1 MWGFGWI
8 KEIKEILEVV
18 QQIQNSQTEDHIL
31 LHDSYQNQ
39 LDYTKKL
46 AEMQAVLIEA
56 YVPQHERLKL
66 ATLDLQAQRYYGQI
80 EDFEE
85 EEVVGVAEPISTN
98 KEDNTPDPNNII
110 L

>member
-46 AEMQAVLIEA
+46 AEMQAVLI
-56 YVPQHERLKL
+56 
-66 ATLDLQAQRYYGQI
+66 
-80 EDFEE
+80 
-85 EEVVGVAEPISTN
+85 
-98 KEDNTPDPNNII
+98 
-110 L
+110 

>member
-1 MWGFGWI
+1 
-8 KEIKEILEVV
+8 
-18 QQIQNSQTEDHIL
+18 
-31 LHDSYQNQ
+31 
-39 LDYTKKL
+39 
-46 AEMQAVLIEA
+46 
-56 YVPQHERLKL
+56 LKL